1 MLIEE
6 SYPIAGNNAKPQLTS
21 KQTDIYNWA
30 AYRGLILCWRQPKEG
45 EILPYLGK
53 VLIVDDDQNVLE
65 LIKLYGEREGF
76 EIIGV
81 NDGGLALAAFDR
93 ENPDVVILDIMLP
106 GMNGL
111 TLCQNLRSI
120 RMVPIIMLTAKGEEA
135 DRVLGLEMGA
145 DDYVSKPFSPR
156 ELVARIKAVQRR
168 AQPAELGKNRKL
180 KYPGLEIAADI
191 RRVIVEEKTIELT
204 PREFDLL
211 YHLAQNP
218 RRVFSRESLL
228 AAVWGYDYFG
238 DQRTVDVHIRRLR
251 EKLELLS
258 HEYLTTIWGVGY
270 QFTPPSKEE

>member
-1 MLIEE
+1 M
-6 SYPIAGNNAKPQLTS
+6 
-21 KQTDIYNWA
+21 
-30 AYRGLILCWRQPKEG
+30 
-45 EILPYLGK
+45 PYLGK

-65 LIKLYGEREGF
+65 LIKLYAEREGF
-76 EIIGV
+76 EVIGI

-106 GMNGL
+106 GVDGL
-111 TLCQNLRSI
+111 TLCQRLRSI

-145 DDYVSKPFSPR
+145 DDYVAKPFSPR

-168 AQPAELGKNRKL
+168 AQSVDLGKYKKL
-180 KYPGLEIAADI
+180 KYPGLEIDADL
-191 RRVIVEEKTIELT
+191 RLVSVNETNVELT

-218 RRVFSRESLL
+218 RRVFSREDLL

-251 EKLELLS
+251 KKLQNLP
-258 HEYLTTIWGVGY
+258 HEYLTTVWGVGY
-270 QFTPPSKEE
+270 QFTPPPKE

>member
-1 MLIEE
+1 M
-6 SYPIAGNNAKPQLTS
+6 
-21 KQTDIYNWA
+21 
-30 AYRGLILCWRQPKEG
+30 
-45 EILPYLGK
+45 PYLGK
-53 VLIVDDDQNVLE
+53 ILIVDDDQNVLE
-65 LIKLYGEREGF
+65 LVKLYGEREGF
-76 EIIGV
+76 KVIGV
-81 NDGGLALAAFDR
+81 NDGDLVLSTFDR

-106 GMNGL
+106 GVDGL
-111 TLCQNLRSI
+111 TLCRKLRAI

-168 AQPAELGKNRKL
+168 IQPADASMSRKL
-180 KYPGLEIAADI
+180 KYPGLEIQVDT
-191 RRVIVEEKTIELT
+191 RRVDVNGTVIELT

-218 RRVFSRESLL
+218 RRVFTREELL

-251 EKLELLS
+251 EKLRIFP
-258 HEYLTTIWGVGY
+258 HEFLKTVWGVGY
-270 QFTPPSKEE
+270 QFTPPPKEE